1 MSLDG
6 HDRIIN
12 GLHSANKQASKAV
25 KAEVFRVYSTRTW
38 SDQAGKHPSQEDP
51 GIDQDQTHS
60 QKEESQGGITRSG
73 MSSHLA
79 HRAVAALDAE
89 APAIAGID
97 LLR

>member
-38 SDQAGKHPSQEDP
+38 SDQAGKPVN
-51 GIDQDQTHS
+51 GN
-60 QKEESQGGITRSG
+60 
-73 MSSHLA
+73 
-79 HRAVAALDAE
+79 
-89 APAIAGID
+89 
-97 LLR
+97 